1 MVNLVWIESVS
12 TLLTVS
18 VLFESQEQQRNIS
31 NFIQKVYFAHF
42 SIKLGEQDKSWA
54 PHIVCSVCVEEL
66 KQGKKKSFRLGG
78 PMILRQTVIFVFV
91 QFKVS
96 IKKKRERHY
105 IHNQH
110 MFGYSLCSSW
120 TWLAYSFTSRYP
132 GQYFRRFKPVT

>member
-1 MVNLVWIESVS
+1 MS

-120 TWLAYSFTSRYP
+120 T
-132 GQYFRRFKPVT
+132 

>member
-1 MVNLVWIESVS
+1 MS

-96 IKKKRERHY
+96 IKKKTRKALHTQPTYVRLFALFLMDLTCLFLHLQ
-105 IHNQH
+105 IP
-110 MFGYSLCSSW
+110 W
-120 TWLAYSFTSRYP
+120 TIF
-132 GQYFRRFKPVT
+132 